1 MCSYIYAHISAQIMY
16 WNIEASC
23 KNEIHVTESV
33 VWNICRTP
41 PAYSS
46 LQVSQSTVW
55 LTVSGCGIGGKTSFD
70 CISLRGFKTRGH
82 HVTMPAKLGRHTT
95 IGYQTHE
102 VAQVNVKMR
111 DFEGAVQVRCCH
123 WLHLSSWFALLW
135 LCLNIFFFS
144 SWACQAV
151 REAQRSRMCLFL
163 YCSYIR
169 SSSLS
174 RPTLFKVKV
183 SSNSHRSTHTQ

>member
-135 LCLNIFFFS
+135 LCLHVFFQQLSMSGS
-144 SWACQAV
+144 SRGSKIANV
-151 REAQRSRMCLFL
+151 FVSLLFI
-163 YCSYIR
+163 Y
-169 SSSLS
+169 
-174 RPTLFKVKV
+174 
-183 SSNSHRSTHTQ
+183 